1 MQQQAEFKLKQGC
14 NDTAVTSEIKRS
26 NNNNTCNPIPTNKS
40 KQLIVTAYVSNKPFN
55 MFLDTGAGASLI
67 STRII
72 HQLNM
77 LDQIKPTAT
86 IIKGLSNM
94 KLLTKGE
101 IHLKITV
108 AKTEVKQKFI
118 VMDNLPDDILAGTNL
133 MEQLDMHIDVAK
145 QTIQTRYGKIQARN
159 YPTNLPQQCKIKV
172 KKRLTIPANSVTHF
186 VAKLS
191 MRNSDKTHEGIV
203 FNNPKL
209 THSFGICIQN
219 SMTHST
225 GNEIPIRCVNPLPR
239 DITLYK
245 HRVIGTMVPV
255 DQAYRQTVK
264 KLDSYNAETNIPRL
278 PEAEP
283 EEITK
288 HKDKWE
294 NMDKL
299 FEQLGV
305 NELQI
310 DEHHKKELKELLK
323 NYSHCFSKHQFD
335 LGTATFFEA
344 SLKLKHDY
352 VAKWIPTRQ
361 VPYNLEHVMEK
372 ELMTLVQGVS

>member
-1 MQQQAEFKLKQGC
+1 
-14 NDTAVTSEIKRS
+14 
-26 NNNNTCNPIPTNKS
+26 
-40 KQLIVTAYVSNKPFN
+40 

-94 KLLTKGE
+94 KLVTKGE

-108 AKTEVKQKFI
+108 AKTEVKQTFI

-133 MEQLDMHIDVAK
+133 MEQLDMRIDVAK

-255 DQAYRQTVK
+255 DQSYRQTVK

-310 DEHHKKELKELLK
+310 DEHHKKELKELLR

-361 VPYNLEHVMEK
+361 VPYNLENVMEK
-372 ELMTLVQGVS
+372 ELMTRKTGLSL